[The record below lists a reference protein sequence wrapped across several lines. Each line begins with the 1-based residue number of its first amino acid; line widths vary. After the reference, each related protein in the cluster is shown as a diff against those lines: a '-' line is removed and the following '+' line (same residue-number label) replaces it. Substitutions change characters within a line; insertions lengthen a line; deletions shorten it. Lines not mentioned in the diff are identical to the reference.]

1 MNISFQKVES
11 VTKKVRV
18 VALVK
23 DAIHSGELKPG
34 EPLVE
39 TKIAQQFG
47 VGQGLIREALI
58 ELEHQGFVQ
67 RIPFSG
73 TQITE
78 FNLEEAGQIFDVRM
92 ELEPLAFTL
101 AGQKASPAD
110 LAELSEL
117 IASIKQSAEESNQR
131 RFFKRAPFFAA
142 IKDRFKIVVL
152 KPVKKQEYQ
161 KHKTV
166 IGIDSKSFESALTS
180 VFREDV
186 NVIMIGEMRDGET
199 AQIAVQA
206 SLTGHLVLATLHT
219 NDAASAVTRL
229 VDMGVEPF
237 LLASTLRGV
246 LAQRLVRRLCPS
258 CRTPHPS
265 TAADRELLG
274 ADTPAQLWHAPGCP
288 ECARTGYA
296 GRTGIYELMVTD
308 DALQRLIHT
317 AADEADLRAHARRH
331 GAHSLRDDGLRLLAE
346 GSTSAEELLRV
357 TRD

>member
-131 RFFKRAPFFAA
+131 RFFE
-142 IKDRFKIVVL
+142 L
-152 KPVKKQEYQ
+152 NLEYRR
-161 KHKTV
+161 KV
-166 IGIDSKSFESALTS
+166 WALS
-180 VFREDV
+180 G
-186 NVIMIGEMRDGET
+186 NKYL
-199 AQIAVQA
+199 VQ
-206 SLTGHLVLATLHT
+206 SLE
-219 NDAASAVTRL
+219 RL
-229 VDMGVEPF
+229 VVPLFALYTMREPF
-237 LLASTLRGV
+237 NPLSQQRMVKGASEQETIVKALQAGNV
-246 LAQRLVRRLCPS
+246 VEAGRLVRESLQEGKS
-258 CRTPHPS
+258 QLH
-265 TAADRELLG
+265 LL
-274 ADTPAQLWHAPGCP
+274 LK
-288 ECARTGYA
+288 
-296 GRTGIYELMVTD
+296 
-308 DALQRLIHT
+308 
-317 AADEADLRAHARRH
+317 
-331 GAHSLRDDGLRLLAE
+331 
-346 GSTSAEELLRV
+346 
-357 TRD
+357 